1 MDELIMLRYG
11 ELSTKG
17 KNKRDFINL
26 LGCNVKHALKKF
38 SNLTYDIKYDHIYI
52 HLNGEKYDDVS
63 KRLLDVSGIY
73 SFSKVYRLPIDLDV
87 LKQEAL
93 KLALAENKKTF
104 KVHTKR
110 PNKSF
115 PIHSEEINRLIAGEI
130 LRNSDYKV
138 DVHNPE
144 LMINITVRE
153 DYIYLFTDETL
164 AAGGYPLGSGGK
176 SLMML
181 SGGIDSPVAA
191 YLMMKRGIKIECIHF
206 ASPPYTNEA
215 VITKIKDL
223 LKKLTAYQK
232 EIKLF
237 IVPFTKL
244 QEEIYHHV
252 NISYAITIMRRMMYR
267 IAEGVAHQNQCLA
280 LVNGESIGQVA
291 SQTLESMSVINEVI
305 HMPVIR
311 PVACMDKLEI
321 IDIAQKIGTYDIS
334 IRPHEDCCTIFT
346 PKQPATKPKSY
357 KAEALEETW
366 DYQTMINECIEQCET
381 IVIDDHY
388 KEVKNKSKDDEK
400 REDSFS
406 SLSSC
411 CSYLPFL
418 MIEMKC

>member
-73 SFSKVYRLPIDLDV
+73 SFSKVYRLPIDLEV

-93 KLALAENKKTF
+93 KMALAANKKTF

-110 PNKSF
+110 PNKTF
-115 PIHSEEINRLIAGEI
+115 PVHSEEINRLIAGEI

-267 IAEGVAHQNQCLA
+267 IASRVATKRKD
-280 LVNGESIGQVA
+280 LVIANGESLGQVA
-291 SQTLESMSVINEVI
+291 SQTLKSISVIEKVSTL
-305 HMPVIR
+305 PVIR
-311 PVACMDKLEI
+311 PLAIFDKVDI
-321 IDIAQKIGTYDIS
+321 IKIARKIDTYDIS
-334 IRPHEDCCTIFT
+334 IRPYEDCCTIF
-346 PKQPATKPKSY
+346 
-357 KAEALEETW
+357 
-366 DYQTMINECIEQCET
+366 
-381 IVIDDHY
+381 
-388 KEVKNKSKDDEK
+388 EVKNPTTAPNEDKAIEYEQLFDFEKLIDDCVNNLEVLTITD
-400 REDSFS
+400 EDEDD
-406 SLSSC
+406 L
-411 CSYLPFL
+411 L
-418 MIEMKC
+418 